1 MLKQSKNR
9 WWALLTLPL
18 TLMGCGTNHGFL
30 RDSMTQTQVRGP
42 GFRIVKTGLTASADT
57 GSLFCSIPTDEG
69 QIYRRTMELLNAEAK
84 LLPNQ
89 MLVNL
94 REDVKLTAFL
104 VFYCKQVLTLS
115 ADIIEF
121 SASGY
126 RTAAADAPG
135 RASETPPVASSAPVA
150 APAPAAS
157 QPASPSA
164 PPLPAGTVPPRPS
177 H

>member
-1 MLKQSKNR
+1 MLKGSKKT
-9 WWALLTLPL
+9 WALWILPL
-18 TLMGCGTNHGFL
+18 ALIGCGTSRGFL

-42 GFRIVKTGLTASADT
+42 GFRIVKTGLTASAQT
-57 GSLFCSIPTDEG
+57 GAVFCSIPTDEG

-89 MLVNL
+89 MLVNI
-94 REDVKLTAFL
+94 REDVKLTAYL
-104 VFYCKQVLTLS
+104 MFYCKEVLTLS

-126 RTAAADAPG
+126 RNAAVEGPVRPIEAPPTAPIGAAP
-135 RASETPPVASSAPVA
+135 SPPLPAASSAV
-150 APAPAAS
+150 APAPA
-157 QPASPSA
+157 
-164 PPLPAGTVPPRPS
+164 LGTVPARAA